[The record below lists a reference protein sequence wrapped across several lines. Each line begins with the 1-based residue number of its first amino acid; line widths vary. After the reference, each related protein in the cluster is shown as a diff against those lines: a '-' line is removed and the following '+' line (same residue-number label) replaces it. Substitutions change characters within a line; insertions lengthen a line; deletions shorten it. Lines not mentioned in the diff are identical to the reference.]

1 MPEPPHSRLEV
12 RALRL
17 RPGEDLRPA
26 LEALAREGGIPAG
39 VLLGA
44 VGSLRRAVLRFAGRE
59 AGTALDGPFEI
70 LALNGTL
77 GPEGAHLHAALADAG
92 GRVTGG
98 HVLAGCVVHT
108 TLELAIGVLPD
119 LAFGRR
125 PDPDT
130 GHDELTVTPRPGA

>member
-26 LEALAREGGIPAG
+26 L
-39 VLLGA
+39 
-44 VGSLRRAVLRFAGRE
+44 
-59 AGTALDGPFEI
+59 DGPFEL

-130 GHDELTVTPRPGA
+130 GHDELTVAPRER

>member
-1 MPEPPHSRLEV
+1 MEWLLNPATPPFV
-12 RALRL
+12 GGGGGGGP
-17 RPGEDLRPA
+17 RPP
-26 LEALAREGGIPAG
+26 PP
-39 VLLGA
+39 
-44 VGSLRRAVLRFAGRE
+44 
-59 AGTALDGPFEI
+59 TALDGPFEI

-77 GPEGAHLHAALADAG
+77 GPEGAHLHAALADAD

-108 TLELAIGVLPD
+108 TVELAIGVLPD

-130 GHDELTVTPRPGA
+130 GHDELTVAPRPGA